1 METLLIPA
9 REGRGFHVS
18 AGQKF
23 RVVTP
28 KGQQAADFFAFN
40 AKNVGEWLS
49 PNHTWARNRNVHPR
63 VGDPFLSRFRRTML
77 KLLADSA
84 GGGS

>member
-1 METLLIPA
+1 METLRVPA

-18 AGQKF
+18 ADQKF

-40 AKNVGEWLS
+40 ANNVGEWLS
-49 PNHTWARNRNVHPR
+49 PNHTWARNRHVHLNSPEEGPTEII
-63 VGDPFLSRFRRTML
+63 VELY
-77 KLLADSA
+77 
-84 GGGS
+84 